1 MSQKKEYERIMV
13 PSIHDIPGVQAKAA
27 FLIDSGSVFREQ
39 KIDAISSIK
48 REGYGI
54 IFRLKLEILKHQSAS
69 FLN

>member
-1 MSQKKEYERIMV
+1 MFNIGSHNLVE
-13 PSIHDIPGVQAKAA
+13 KAI
-27 FLIDSGSVFREQ
+27 FELVKQ

>member
-39 KIDAISSIK
+39 KIDAIK
-48 REGYGI
+48 LDEKNYFMPWEGTI
-54 IFRLKLEILKHQSAS
+54 VCPITLWS
-69 FLN
+69 